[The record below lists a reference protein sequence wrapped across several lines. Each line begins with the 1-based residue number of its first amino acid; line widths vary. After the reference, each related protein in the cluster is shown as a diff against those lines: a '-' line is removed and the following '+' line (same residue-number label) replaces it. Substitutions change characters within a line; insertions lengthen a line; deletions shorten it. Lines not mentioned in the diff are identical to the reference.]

1 MANDNQKKNN
11 LPVVIIGV
19 VLIVSAAVGLFW
31 YNSAKP
37 GTTGSN
43 RQANNTQ
50 AKPTPVI
57 AANAA
62 PGAVPPNSTGSPT
75 ASVTVEEFADF
86 QCPTCATV
94 HPMLSEVRSMYGNR
108 IRFVF
113 RNNPLAIPAHDKAYD
128 AAVAAEAAGLQG
140 KFWEMQNMLFQN
152 QQAWSANP
160 GYKQIWADYAQKLGL
175 DVAKFQNDVAGLG
188 AKQRVDEDL
197 KRGRSLGVT
206 GTPSIFINGVPVD
219 TQDFNVSGLKML
231 IDRELAKTA
240 APAAPPANGANT
252 AK

>member
-1 MANDNQKKNN
+1 MAKEVQKSNN

-19 VLIVSAAVGLFW
+19 VLIVAAAVGFFW
-31 YNSAKP
+31 YMSARP
-37 GTTGSN
+37 GAAN
-43 RQANNTQ
+43 VNKQANNTQ
-50 AKPTPVI
+50 PNKTPVT
-57 AANAA
+57 AANTA
-62 PGAVPPNSTGSPT
+62 PGAIPPNSTGSPT

-94 HPMLSEVRSMYGNR
+94 HPMMNEIKSTYGNR
-108 IRFVF
+108 IRFIF
-113 RNNPLAIPAHDKAYD
+113 RDNPLAIPAHDKAYE

-140 KFWEMQNMLFQN
+140 KFWDMQNMLFMN

-160 GYKQIWADYAQKLGL
+160 AYKQVWNEYAQKLGL
-175 DVAKFQNDVAGLG
+175 DVAKFQNDIAGLG

-219 TQDFNVSGLKML
+219 TKDFNVGGLKML
-231 IDRELAKTA
+231 IDAELAKTA
-240 APAAPPANGANT
+240 APAANAANT